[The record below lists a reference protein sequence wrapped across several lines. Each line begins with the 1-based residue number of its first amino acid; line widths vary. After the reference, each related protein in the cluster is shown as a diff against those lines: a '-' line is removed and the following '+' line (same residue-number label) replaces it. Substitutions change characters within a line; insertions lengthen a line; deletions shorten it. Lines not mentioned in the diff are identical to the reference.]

1 MNAPDSLS
9 QLFAALHRESVE
21 YVLIGGQAV
30 RFNGFLRATE
40 DVDVLV
46 AGTRDNGERVKRALA
61 FLPSSTDIDPA
72 WFVPSESGEVE
83 NIRVADDILVDLLFS
98 ANGQSYE
105 TLKPHIRIVELDGVP
120 VRVVDIAGLLKT
132 KTQYREKDILDRQVL
147 IRIQRELA
155 ARASPT

>member
-1 MNAPDSLS
+1 MNTPDPLS
-9 QLFAALHRESVE
+9 RLFAALHRESVE

-46 AGTRDNGERVKRALA
+46 AGTHDNGERVKRALA
-61 FLPSSTDIDPA
+61 FLPSSKDIDPA
-72 WFVPSESGEVE
+72 WFVPAANGEVE

-105 TLKPHIRIVELDGVP
+105 MLKPHIRILDLDGVP
-120 VRVVDIAGLLKT
+120 VRVADIAGLLKT
-132 KTQYREKDILDRQVL
+132 KTEYREKDILDRQFL
-147 IRIQRELA
+147 TKIQQGLVGRGSEK
-155 ARASPT
+155 